1 MKRKQ
6 EKTTFHQF
14 LTFFFLSFCVE
25 IYSVGLLVLDDD
37 EEDEL
42 DREVDDHI
50 SVQQQQQLY
59 QTPPSR
65 GTNSSSSMGR
75 LNGRQ
80 MGGGGG
86 GGHGPS
92 STGLTTLVSSSTG
105 STYPHRGGGGGM
117 MMAQHVPHYQL
128 PPTPPH
134 HPIHPHLSSYG
145 VQHPHHVA
153 NNSFST
159 KDVMDN
165 DMLDSDPTTLLK
177 QAPTG
182 SKFIPAGN
190 QTRDPIFVFFPPLF
204 VLFLFRSAKLFRVV
218 LLLFCGGCLL
228 HFAHY
233 KKKNGRMKRTR

>member
-1 MKRKQ
+1 MKRK
-6 EKTTFHQF
+6 EEETTFQQF

-80 MGGGGG
+80 MGGGG

-177 QAPTG
+177 QAPSG

-190 QTRDPIFVFFPPLF
+190 QTRDPIFVFFPPFCF
-204 VLFLFRSAKLFRVV
+204 VSIPQRQTL
-218 LLLFCGGCLL
+218 
-228 HFAHY
+228 
-233 KKKNGRMKRTR
+233 